1 MGKIK
6 GFLTEFKD
14 FAMRGN
20 VVDMAVGVI
29 IGAAF
34 GNVVTAVIDLVI
46 QPILDAMPKLEGG
59 GTGFAG
65 AAVSLLGVLVNFILT
80 WPPRTRKKS
89 PPNPPPRS
97 ARSAA
102 ARLPSK
108 RPVARIAP
116 ASSSTILPRKSK
128 RKTKEEQ
135 RSCCSSFIVPCESG
149 RRRGRDS
156 CCWRYRCPRG
166 EAPAHIRG
174 MRSGRHRGHCPIRR
188 RRRP

>member
-59 GTGFAG
+59 GAGFAG

-80 WPPRTRKKS
+80 AFVLFLIIKAMNSAKKLATKNKEEKPAAPTTKKCPYCFSEIAIEATRCPHCTSELKYD
-89 PPNPPPRS
+89 
-97 ARSAA
+97 
-102 ARLPSK
+102 PSK
-108 RPVARIAP
+108 
-116 ASSSTILPRKSK
+116 KK
-128 RKTKEEQ
+128 
-135 RSCCSSFIVPCESG
+135 
-149 RRRGRDS
+149 
-156 CCWRYRCPRG
+156 
-166 EAPAHIRG
+166 
-174 MRSGRHRGHCPIRR
+174 
-188 RRRP
+188 